1 MLQYSTRSNE
11 QAMAL
16 NIVFRIFEELMDKKY
31 EADQANFLTNR
42 VPNSIPDFFIDHL
55 KRVYGLKILAQKAMS
70 QMMISL
76 KELYDQNHNYG
87 RIICRL
93 LQIYDPQPIPT
104 PLALF
109 ITKARHDMNKIIGS
123 KKQGKRQNTLEEIQI
138 IEAINL
144 VYTLFETDKFSRA
157 KGILLLKPKIMNEE
171 EYLLFRICNKIIR
184 MGQTIENIFIMFDED
199 SQGYLTRGNVIE
211 GVKKILEISLSQ
223 QEIEMLND
231 TIDPKES
238 NCITHDQFL
247 GKLSLKQY
255 LEQTK
260 DQRLTISK
268 SHFLGILIEIY
279 NIVQIRDT
287 AILTSIFKS
296 YKKIKINQL
305 EFLGMIGKID
315 NKISQDQSFILFK
328 EALLLNDDCS
338 LDGVTSDAFIKV
350 VFKHAIGR
358 RGLRDF
364 RNFYLEMHREEYENI
379 EEKLTP
385 VKVDPDR
392 EVFERCKSPVLKPTR
407 KGSFIGLPEKANL
420 PKSRRLSRMSS
431 DLDKPKNLPD
441 SDKGKNN
448 RPATSRGTEER
459 SKSPVFGKRNK

>member
-1 MLQYSTRSNE
+1 MGSICSNAEDVLMNNCTCYSRAQSSKRDFEEKSVQTSFIFSAGDDKHSKETEKLITEIEKLKLMHQRTVITNCIKYMTKVTHTELVSFWEKWKDTIFPETFETKEEFQIFDSFEEDEENEEIKVSKLNVDEAKELIDYNNKIVLTENPLLQYSTRSNE

-55 KRVYGLKILAQKAMS
+55 KRVYGLKKLAQKAMS

-184 MGQTIENIFIMFDED
+184 MGQTIENIFIICLFLYYFGF
-199 SQGYLTRGNVIE
+199 QVRRN
-211 GVKKILEISLSQ
+211 ISW
-223 QEIEMLND
+223 
-231 TIDPKES
+231 
-238 NCITHDQFL
+238 
-247 GKLSLKQY
+247 
-255 LEQTK
+255 
-260 DQRLTISK
+260 
-268 SHFLGILIEIY
+268 
-279 NIVQIRDT
+279 
-287 AILTSIFKS
+287 
-296 YKKIKINQL
+296 
-305 EFLGMIGKID
+305 
-315 NKISQDQSFILFK
+315 
-328 EALLLNDDCS
+328 
-338 LDGVTSDAFIKV
+338 
-350 VFKHAIGR
+350 
-358 RGLRDF
+358 
-364 RNFYLEMHREEYENI
+364 
-379 EEKLTP
+379 
-385 VKVDPDR
+385 
-392 EVFERCKSPVLKPTR
+392 
-407 KGSFIGLPEKANL
+407 L
-420 PKSRRLSRMSS
+420 PK
-431 DLDKPKNLPD
+431 KTC
-441 SDKGKNN
+441 
-448 RPATSRGTEER
+448 TSEQ
-459 SKSPVFGKRNK
+459 